1 MRQHW
6 TREFAVANWVT
17 APTVC
22 AREGDQLSFGPRG
35 TATTAFV
42 MADEVT
48 DPTKETGKQ
57 IPKTREEAFG
67 GKDWWVPLADLIYTV
82 FLLLLDGLAIVAL
95 MGFAQVVK
103 FLLILMGVPPVEIY
117 GVEIHAAQ
125 ILKNFDYVLFLLF
138 LLIQGFK
145 LLRSMT
151 KA

>member
-1 MRQHW
+1 MSGEPVDIK
-6 TREFAVANWVT
+6 TEIPKKV
-17 APTVC
+17 
-22 AREGDQLSFGPRG
+22 
-35 TATTAFV
+35 
-42 MADEVT
+42 
-48 DPTKETGKQ
+48 
-57 IPKTREEAFG
+57 PKTRQEAFG
-67 GKDWWVPLADLIYTV
+67 EKDWWVPLADLIYTV
-82 FLLLLDGLAIVAL
+82 FLLLLDGFAIVAL

-103 FLLILMGVPPVEIY
+103 YLLVLMGVPPVEIY